1 LERWDRVVDINLNW
15 KLTGNVYCQAG
26 NIKETFSTTLTTEAN
41 MAVYKKF
48 KVSVTIITP
57 QTVAQVMLWNP
68 A

>member
-1 LERWDRVVDINLNW
+1 
-15 KLTGNVYCQAG
+15 VYCQAG

-57 QTVAQVMLWNP
+57 QTVAQVML
-68 A
+68 